1 MRSILG
7 FAGAI
12 AIAVA
17 AVALAAETQI
27 SEEAVRS
34 GVQDERPLEQAAAVH
49 LDAVEAGNAMKYG
62 GFRTKEYFDAV
73 QAGKEPDIR
82 PLLSKYGTKEFIR
95 EMARQART
103 RNSEILTLYVLDH
116 AKSVLM
122 VEGPLADMAREAL
135 DSPSEALRLAAAR
148 GYTRWWPS
156 VPEDLRKKA
165 GEIIRRRFAES
176 KGEECWGEMFTI
188 RAPEDAPMVREIYE
202 AHYRR
207 FLPPVIDTPLED
219 DPNIRYSKAL
229 SQEVKDALRAMRM
242 LRLLAELGDR
252 EAAEELKERDPQ
264 KVKLLRSEERWKKR
278 RAEVEERMS
287 HPVSLQADVAA
298 YLDFTLRGD
307 YVIMEPLYE
316 LYGQETWFKEA
327 IRQAEE
333 RKSGR
338 LLILLLAA
346 GSDLKYDCLRA
357 LALRNL
363 ESDSDDVRGRAVE
376 WCEKSADAL
385 SQTERDR
392 YAQAVRQWFFAS
404 DGQEGYAQMK
414 QGLATP
420 ADLPA
425 IRSLYDR
432 RYKTPKPGTPHLYS
446 LWSETSRLLLLL
458 VQLGDAAALQ
468 EIRAAIEQ
476 EKEPQQRLWGI
487 LLAAKL
493 KDTSLLTNCPVSL
506 EALEADVAAYLD
518 DIPLHGVVAGA
529 TSFEARKALADL
541 YGQEAWFKEAIR
553 QAEERK
559 SQNLLNHLYL
569 VNHLLV
575 SGSDLKYDC
584 LRALAVKNL
593 ESDSDDVRGRA
604 VEWCEKNADAL
615 SQTERDRYAQAV
627 RQWFF
632 ASDGREGYGQMK
644 QGLATPADLPAI
656 RSLYDRRYRT
666 PKPGDPPLYS
676 CANANINLTRSD
688 ILLLLAQ
695 LGDAAPLREIRA
707 AIEQEEDPQQRL
719 WGILMAANLKDRSLV
734 PLIAKALGDKRPSKE
749 PTEGTPDPEEKTRW
763 AWLAMYTRVC
773 DLAVRAIHDL
783 DPPAEPW
790 PFSVPLAR
798 VWRVNSAYEFFDFKQ
813 DLGKGFE
820 EVPCVHYS
828 TIMVLSRRVIVGFTD
843 DQIEYARRYAARQTE

>member
-1 MRSILG
+1 MTLMRGIMTLAIIVGNLMVTSTLALG
-7 FAGAI
+7 ATPAPGGAG
-12 AIAVA
+12 VG
-17 AVALAAETQI
+17 AEKQTIQ
-27 SEEAVRS
+27 
-34 GVQDERPLEQAAAVH
+34 QAAAEH

-103 RNSEILTLYVLDH
+103 RNSETLTLYVLDH

-156 VPEDLRKKA
+156 VPKDLRKKA
-165 GEIIRRRFAES
+165 GDIIRRRFAES
-176 KGEECWGEMFTI
+176 KGEECRGEMFTI
-188 RAPEDAPMVREIYE
+188 RAREDAPMVREIYE

-219 DPNIRYSKAL
+219 DRPVQPL
-229 SQEVKDALRAMRM
+229 SQEVKDALRAMWM

-252 EAAEELKERDPQ
+252 DAAEELKERDPQ
-264 KVKLLRSEERWKKR
+264 KVKLLRSEERWRKR
-278 RAEVEERMS
+278 RAEVNDRMS
-287 HPVSLQADVAA
+287 RPVSLQADVAA
-298 YLDFTLRGD
+298 YLDFRLRGD
-307 YVIMEPLYE
+307 GVTLEPLYD
-316 LYGQETWFKEA
+316 LYGQEVWLKEA
-327 IRQAEE
+327 IRQAED
-333 RKSGR
+333 RKSED
-338 LLILLLAA
+338 LLNHLLAA
-346 GSDLKYDCLRA
+346 GSIPKYDCLRA
-357 LALRNL
+357 LAVKNL
-363 ESDSDDVRGRAVE
+363 ESDSDYMRRNAVE
-376 WCEKSADAL
+376 WCERNADAL
-385 SQTERDR
+385 SPAERNR

-404 DGQEGYAQMK
+404 DGREGYTQMK

-432 RYKTPKPGTPHLYS
+432 RYKIPKPGDPHLYS

-476 EKEPQQRLWGI
+476 EKDPQQRLWGI
-487 LLAAKL
+487 LMAAKL
-493 KDTSLLTNCPVSL
+493 KDTSLLTSYPVSP

-559 SQNLLNHLYL
+559 SQNLHNHLYL

-575 SGSDLKYDC
+575 AGSDLKCDC

-593 ESDSDDVRGRA
+593 EADSDSVRGRA
-604 VEWCEKNADAL
+604 VQWCERNADAL
-615 SQTERDRYAQAV
+615 SPAERDRYAQAV

-632 ASDGREGYGQMK
+632 ASDGRQGYTQMK

-656 RSLYDRRYRT
+656 RRLYDRRYKT
-666 PKPGDPPLYS
+666 PKPGAPPLYS

-695 LGDAAPLREIRA
+695 LGEAAPLREIRA

-719 WGILMAANLKDRSLV
+719 WGILLAARLEDRSLV
-734 PLIAKALGDKRPSKE
+734 PLIAKALDDKRPSKE
-749 PTEGTPDPEEKTRW
+749 PTEGTPDPEEKSRW

-773 DLAVRAIHDL
+773 DLAVRAIHEL
-783 DPPAEPW
+783 DPPAERW

-798 VWRVNSAYEFFDFKQ
+798 VWRVNSAYESFDFKQ

-843 DQIEYARRYAARQTE
+843 DQIEYARRYAALEIQ